1 MMWLYAVVFLSA
13 LTVDVIPLIAPS
25 AWMVALFLL
34 VKFHLR
40 PWIVLPFCA
49 SGSTLGRYLMSL
61 YIPRFAALFIKRH
74 KTDELK
80 FLGKKLSE
88 SLWQSWLFV
97 FIYSMTPLSTTA
109 LFMAAG
115 VAKVKPSR
123 TLPPFFCGKFLSD
136 AVMIFAGLYAAA
148 NYKNLA
154 QGSSSPKEIVT
165 LVLGCVV
172 LAGFLFLDWRALLE
186 RKKFTFNF
194 RIWK

>member
-34 VKFHLR
+34 VKFHLH
-40 PWIVLPFCA
+40 PWIVVLLCA

-61 YIPRFAALFIKRH
+61 YIPRFAGLFIKRH
-74 KTDELK
+74 KTDELA
-80 FLGKKLSE
+80 FLGTKLSQ

-97 FIYSMTPLSTTA
+97 FIYSVTPLSTTA
-109 LFMAAG
+109 LFAAAG
-115 VAKVKPSR
+115 VGKVKPSH
-123 TLPPFFCGKFLSD
+123 TVPPYFCGKFLSN

-154 QGSSSPKEIVT
+154 HGGSSPKEMVM
-165 LVLGCVV
+165 LVLGCV
-172 LAGFLFLDWRALLE
+172 AGCGACAAGAAKDITFLSGAQCHP
-186 RKKFTFNF
+186 RK
-194 RIWK
+194 